1 MFYSIAFFMVPA
13 NWFMMIE
20 VIANAKMYCA
30 LNIISELIN
39 PFKFYPSIYV
49 LKVCI
54 DIPKEI
60 IKCMLLNK

>member
-1 MFYSIAFFMVPA
+1 MFYFIPA
-13 NWFMMIE
+13 NWFMLLE
-20 VIANAKMYCA
+20 HVANVKVYCI
-30 LNIISELIN
+30 LNVISELIN

-54 DIPKEI
+54 DIPKEV